1 MTAQEL
7 NRIGTEIVDAAIKV
21 HRALGPGLL
30 ESAYK
35 FCMKVELQSRGL
47 RVELDVPLQLT
58 YLGQEAGKSYEL
70 DMLVEGIV
78 IIEFKSVEQM
88 KPLYAAQTLTYL
100 KLFPSPLGY
109 LINFNV
115 ERVKDGLRR
124 LVWNFPQ

>member
-7 NRIGTEIVDAAIKV
+7 NRIGSEIVDAAIKV

-35 FCMKVELQSRGL
+35 YCMKIDLESRGL
-47 RVELDVPLQLT
+47 RVALDVPLVVT
-58 YLGQEAGKSYEL
+58 YMGKEVGKSYEL
-70 DMLVEGIV
+70 DMLVEDAVIV
-78 IIEFKSVEQM
+78 EFKSVEQM
-88 KPLYAAQTLTYL
+88 KPLYLAQTLTYL
-100 KLFPSPLGY
+100 KLFPRPLGY

-124 LVWNFPQ
+124 LVWNFPK

>member
-47 RVELDVPLQLT
+47 RVELDVPLQLR
-58 YLGQEAGKSYEL
+58 YLGQDVGKSYEL
-70 DMLVEGIV
+70 DMLVEGAI
-78 IIEFKSVEQM
+78 IIECKSVELM

-100 KLFPSPLGY
+100 KLFPCPLGY

-124 LVWNFPQ
+124 LVWNFPR